1 MSSWGGTARRVVSR
15 VALVAAL
22 AGLFGGVF
30 AAAPALAAEDNGE
43 LLITKTIADDTL
55 GPGDTLVYTI
65 TVNCLSFDCA
75 DAQLVDALPTEF
87 DDLTLNPTVIVT
99 APPGG
104 TSSYAWAG
112 RTLTVD
118 FAHAGGPGIAAGDG
132 YSVQVRLTVPTS
144 LSPDWAFNALA
155 VENTA
160 TVSASNAVS
169 VSASDSATV
178 TIPYQVSTTTG
189 ATWSP
194 PSTQF
199 KVGEAST
206 LTLRTRNTSNALADT
221 LTLTLPTDPTAAANL
236 FQRVDFASFGTVVF
250 PQGADEV
257 QVDAFNGT
265 AWIGGAFAATPA
277 LPGGIAAADVR
288 GLRITFRSALAGAQL
303 VAGGTQGTIVLN
315 LAQRATVRDGGASL
329 VSGATVTAT
338 LSGTVSVPGQGTS
351 TATGSATYTI
361 AGLDSIVSGTLSFTS
376 SRIAAGTSTGV
387 AITGRNDSNGPLQ
400 SFTVTQPEG
409 FLSADITFAGFRT
422 SGSAWPTGATGAVIT
437 WYAVDDDGDPVP
449 APTTLSTPGSA
460 FPNPTLATGQRLT
473 GFSIEFTGSIPTAAT
488 AGAAFTIDV
497 AEDAVAASPGSAD
510 FVNAARIDGTNDAG
524 AATPVTPTATLTV
537 LYPQVGV
544 ALTKTITPTAAVPAG
559 GRSVVQLRGTTSS
572 DSGYVSPSQI
582 VLTDTLV
589 GGSTDYWSAFDAAA
603 IAPTQVPAG
612 ATLDVYSTTDGT
624 AWTLVGTVTTS
635 GSAQY
640 YQVALTD
647 PTIVGIR
654 FVFTDADGGFSQGT
668 TVQGN
673 IAFVARAVLR
683 GTSDPTAAGATPSDY
698 LNTATVVATGDVVL
712 PGTTDPV
719 TASASATATGS
730 IKDLA
735 GGTGLMFDKTWVPV
749 AGSTTVPTQSR
760 LQRTVRLEW
769 GTEVSGYTEA
779 VLVDPS
785 DPTQPVGST
794 VFQAFDLVRI
804 PAISSSIDPLIA
816 YDRITGI
823 EISTAAD
830 GWVSIYSS
838 ACSPVSRC
846 EGGFLGYTLTT
857 QQREDAL
864 GIRVTFEEYAAAR
877 SGDPLAPPVGS
888 GVASGPDTRRF
899 DLVFEVRNRVRDAS
913 AMTDPT
919 DPWVTAD
926 RSYNTVELGEVANT
940 ATLSLDA
947 VSGSSSDT
955 MLLLDP
961 TPDLGLSK
969 TVKTTSGSVISTPI
983 AIPYPGDVAASGYPN
998 VRFEMVA
1005 SNDSVA
1011 RAWHL
1016 RVTDQMPCTTA
1027 TVETDCVEPS
1037 GGWTVNPYAGIDMAQ
1052 YALTNPFEYFTI
1064 RDIDVVL
1071 SANSGIDPAVSVV
1084 TLLMADGTT
1093 QSMSLTAALGLNA
1106 TALADVVGVSALYS
1120 GTSVDDGGSIVSGA
1134 TATLRLDTRLRQYL
1148 RSAPSTLV
1156 APATVVNSAFSQ
1168 VWDGV
1173 LDDSGS
1179 AAYDSRS
1186 ASVTLVDASLAVDVS
1201 KSFSQSSILEKD
1213 RASDVTVTLT
1223 ANQSTST
1230 ASTTEVVVEDLDA
1243 DFWNTFE
1250 LRSFTSATL
1259 PSGANR
1265 VRVDVQLNG
1274 SSTWTLGTAVAS
1286 SPALPAGITN
1296 SQVTALRAVF
1306 TKADGSLFSTT
1317 APAAGW
1323 SATIRFVARLR
1334 AAHLDDSTP
1343 LAFPS
1348 TVTNTATASATHPW
1362 LGDRTDSF
1370 DRSIT
1375 LDPGTFRVDVEK
1387 RTPEKET
1394 PAGITLDWQLVVTN
1408 TGTGYLDN
1416 PTVID
1421 QLPVDAGLPSG
1432 GPLLFDPTSEITYAT
1447 STGGILP
1454 TTGVTMVYD
1463 SVARTLAFSW
1473 PDGSRLA
1480 PNEEYTITVPLQV
1493 APGLA
1498 AAYGD
1503 VTNRMTFSS
1512 DRVLSACTNT
1522 SGNGEGV
1529 TSVGTDGCRTSNDL
1543 RTIAASAISSFK
1555 GVKGDVDDLGVSTS
1569 GAVNVSNAAT
1579 ACVADSQ
1586 GYYRNPCAANSVIGG
1601 TDRWKLQFTNGGNV
1615 VATDATIV
1623 DVLPR
1628 TGDTYLG
1635 TGSSR
1640 GSTYRPAFA
1649 GEVSPLTDTTGGS
1662 TFTWEVTTTANPCPN
1677 YLTDSTCSAATWQ
1690 SGPSFPTGSYPAVTA
1705 VRVNFDFPVG
1715 GMEPATTLALTYETV
1730 NLPTTS
1736 AGDGRAPV
1744 TAPLGTPRAWNSFG
1758 VFAEFGA
1765 GYEDRRVEPVRA
1777 GVQLA
1782 SGPIQVVKQITGT
1795 SADYAPTSF
1804 AATASCE
1811 IEGVAVV
1818 LPSSGA
1824 LTLSASA
1831 ATPYTARIDGIP
1843 VGSVCEIAETTTGA
1857 SSTSYSPAGAS
1868 GASLSVAQAASS
1880 ATAVPTAQVATITN
1894 SYGET
1899 SLTVTKA
1906 VSTTATVGEFG
1917 PFDFTLACTVDTGT
1931 ATLTVP
1937 LDAADASFTLAGG
1950 ASRTVSGIPVTAR
1963 CDLREA
1969 DSDGATT
1976 IGMRVG
1982 AGSTTTVAE
1991 NQPYRVTLGTA
2002 AEYVVTAANTYA
2014 SGRLSV
2020 TKDVTGA
2027 SQYGDGVFDVA
2038 VECTYDGQTL
2048 FDGTF
2053 TLEDGDTEL
2062 LASYFPVGTVCDVV
2076 ETQAGGATAAAGDRS
2091 VTISAGTTNTVLTNR
2106 FDVGSLRIDKERT
2119 GAWERYGAGPF
2130 EAQVECTWDRPG
2142 ESDLV
2147 IPLPDAGVV
2156 ALTAGNGY
2164 TATVTGLIAGADCT
2178 VTETKDGAA
2187 TRQAVSAPSPGTIP
2201 ADGQSVVRIEND
2213 FATGSLRI
2221 DKVRDIA
2228 EGAEAFAVGP
2238 FEVLIECGIDRD
2250 GTWYELD
2257 LGDDATQT
2265 LSAPDYT
2272 VTVDDMLQGASCT
2285 VTETDA
2291 GLAITS
2297 EVSTDS
2303 GAVVIPAAAD
2313 GPAVVT
2319 VTNHFLTGEL
2329 DVEKT
2334 VDETLVQGGELLH
2347 YEISV
2352 ENVGDVE
2359 AGGVTVTDDL
2369 DADLNLDASSIVATG
2384 WTCDVT
2390 GRDGDGY
2397 GGTLECVLDTTL
2409 PVGATAPLIAFTATL
2424 HPEVAQDAIA
2434 NTAVVTSTTFVVAGD
2449 DDTVSTPVKW
2459 LDVDAFTECVQDA
2472 PWLDYSV
2479 DAHNL
2484 DVSGRTMQVNWLDA
2498 DGDIVQTDEI
2508 DILADGT
2515 VAGRLLFPGAAVDAD
2530 GDGIAWPGWRPAL
2543 AGETPD
2549 WENLILDPALP
2560 SYGLRSG
2567 ASVEFVINPTTT
2579 VAIAYPPA
2587 TADCT
2592 ETPEEQES
2600 ELWMTKTA
2608 SVNNLAAGGAFS
2620 YTMEIGNSG
2629 RGGVTG
2635 LILIDDIPEVLRVI
2649 SVTAADPADAGGP
2662 GWVDCV
2668 VSDRLPNGYGG
2679 TITCELDR
2687 DLGSGERAPD
2697 VLLDVQLSPSAP
2709 GGPVVNTAR
2718 VTAWELPTLGG
2729 IPVGGRGSL
2738 TTLAL
2743 EDSAVVL
2750 TTLALTGTSSTL
2762 GWVLALTLL
2771 SLGGALVTVR
2781 RRPTIA
2787 GRQNP

>member
-1 MSSWGGTARRVVSR
+1 MSSWGRKARRVGAR

-22 AGLFGGVF
+22 AGLFGGTL
-30 AAAPALAAEDNGE
+30 AAAPALAAEEDGE
-43 LLITKTIADDTL
+43 LLITKTVADDTL

-75 DAQLVDALPTEF
+75 DAQLVDALPSEF
-87 DDLTLNPTVIVT
+87 DDLTLNTNVIVT
-99 APPGG
+99 SPPGG
-104 TSSYAWAG
+104 TASHSWSG

-132 YSVQVRLTVPTS
+132 YSVQVRLTVPAG
-144 LSPDWAFNALA
+144 LSPDWDWNGVS

-160 TVSASNAVS
+160 TVSASNAAS

-178 TIPYQVSTTTG
+178 TIPYVVATTAS

-221 LTLTLPTDPTAAANL
+221 LTLALPTDPAAASNL
-236 FQRVDFASFGTVVF
+236 FQRVDFASFGAVTF

-257 QVDAFNGT
+257 RVEAFDGT
-265 AWIGGAFAATPA
+265 TWFDGGYSATPA
-277 LPGGIAAADVR
+277 LPGGIVAGEVR
-288 GLRITFRSALAGAQL
+288 GLLITFRSSLAGAQL
-303 VAGGTQGTIVLN
+303 TANGTQGTIVVN

-329 VSGATVTAT
+329 VAGATVTAT
-338 LSGTVSVPGQGTS
+338 VRGTVAVPDHGTS
-351 TATGSATYTI
+351 TANATATYTI
-361 AGLDSIVSGTLSFTS
+361 AGLNSIVYGTLSFTS

-387 AITGRNDSNGPLQ
+387 VITGRNDSNGPLQ
-400 SFTVTQPEG
+400 SFTITQPEG
-409 FLSADITFAGFRT
+409 FLSEDITFAGFRT
-422 SGSAWPTGATGAVIT
+422 SGSAWPTGATEAVIT
-437 WYAVDDDGDPVP
+437 WYAVDDDGDPAP
-449 APTTLSTPGSA
+449 APTTLTIPGSA
-460 FPNPTLATGQRLT
+460 FPNPTLAAGQRLT
-473 GFSIEFTGSIPTAAT
+473 GFSIEFTGSIPTSAT
-488 AGAAFTIDV
+488 AGAAFDIDV
-497 AEDAVAASPGSAD
+497 TEDAVPASPGSAD
-510 FVNAARIDGTNDAG
+510 FVNTARIDGTNDAG
-524 AATPVTPTATLTV
+524 AATPQTPSATLTV

-544 ALTKTITPTAAVPAG
+544 DLTKTITPTAAVPAG

-572 DSGYVSPSQI
+572 DSGYVSPSEI
-582 VLTDTLV
+582 VLTDMLV
-589 GGSTDYWSAFDAAA
+589 GGAGDYWSAFNAVA
-603 IAPTQVPAG
+603 IAPTQVAAG
-612 ATLDVYSTTDGT
+612 STLEVYSTADGT
-624 AWTLVGTVTTS
+624 GWTLVDSVTAG

-640 YQVALTD
+640 FQVALAD
-647 PTIVGIR
+647 PTSIVGIR
-654 FVFTDADGGFSQGT
+654 FVFTDPDGFSQGT

-673 IAFVARAVLR
+673 IAFVARALLR
-683 GTSDPTAAGATPSDY
+683 GTSDPTASGVTESDY
-698 LNTATVVATGDVVL
+698 LNTASVIATGDVNL

-719 TASASATATGS
+719 SDTDSATATGR

-735 GGTGLMFDKTWVPV
+735 GSGGTGLMFDKSWVEV
-749 AGSTTVPTQSR
+749 AGSATVATQSR

-769 GTEVSGYTEA
+769 GTEVSGYDEA
-779 VLVDPS
+779 VLTDPADPS
-785 DPTQPVGST
+785 QPVGET

-804 PAISSSIDPLIA
+804 PAITSSTDSLIA
-816 YDRITGI
+816 YDRVADI
-823 EISTAAD
+823 EIYTAAD
-830 GWVSIYSS
+830 GWVSIHAS
-838 ACSPVSRC
+838 ACTPLSRC
-846 EGGFLGYTLTT
+846 EGTFFGYTLTT
-857 QQREDAL
+857 QQRQDAL

-888 GVASGPDTRRF
+888 GVAGGPDTRRL
-899 DLVFEVRNRVRDAS
+899 DLIFEVRNRVRDAS

-926 RSYNTVELGEVANT
+926 RTYNTAELGEVENT
-940 ATLSLDA
+940 ATLNLDA
-947 VSGSSSDT
+947 VSGASSDT

-983 AIPYPGDVAASGYPN
+983 AIPYPGDVAAAGYPN

-1005 SNDSVA
+1005 SNDSVSQ
-1011 RAWHL
+1011 AWHL

-1027 TVETDCVEPS
+1027 TVGDCVHPTT
-1037 GGWTVNPYAGIDMAQ
+1037 GAVDGWTVNPYSDATYDAT
-1052 YALTNPFEYFTI
+1052 TNPFEYFTI
-1064 RDIDVVL
+1064 RDISLVL
-1071 SANSGIDPAVSVV
+1071 SSNSGINTDTSTAI
-1084 TLLMADGTT
+1084 LWKADGTT
-1093 QSMSLTAALGLNA
+1093 QAVTLTAALAMNDV
-1106 TALADVVGVSALYS
+1106 ALADVVGVSVLYS
-1120 GTSVDDGGSIVSGA
+1120 GTSTTDGGSIVSGA

-1148 RSAPSTLV
+1148 RSAPTTLV
-1156 APATVVNSAFSQ
+1156 GPATVVNSAFAQ

-1179 AAYDSRS
+1179 ASYDSRS
-1186 ASVTLVDASLAVDVS
+1186 ASVTLVDASLSVDVG
-1201 KSFSQSSILEKD
+1201 KTFSQSSILEKD
-1213 RASDVTVTLT
+1213 RATDVTVTLT
-1223 ANQSTST
+1223 ANQATST
-1230 ASTTEVVVEDLDA
+1230 ASTDQVIVEDLDA

-1250 LRSFTSATL
+1250 LRSFTSTTL

-1265 VRVDVQLNG
+1265 VRIDVQLNG

-1286 SPALPAGITN
+1286 GPALPAGITN
-1296 SQVTALRAVF
+1296 SQVTAMRFVF

-1323 SATIRFVARLR
+1323 NTTIRFVVRLR
-1334 AAHLDDSTP
+1334 AAHLDDASP

-1362 LGDRTDSF
+1362 LGERTDSF
-1370 DRSIT
+1370 DRAIT
-1375 LDPGTFRVDVEK
+1375 LDTGTFRVDVEK
-1387 RTPEKET
+1387 YTPEKET
-1394 PAGITLDWQLVVTN
+1394 PAGITLDWKLVVTN

-1416 PTVID
+1416 PTVLD

-1447 STGGILP
+1447 SAGGILP

-1463 SVARTLAFSW
+1463 NAARTLAFSW

-1498 AAYGD
+1498 ATYGD
-1503 VTNRMTFSS
+1503 VVNQMTFTS

-1529 TSVGTDGCRTSNDL
+1529 TSVGVDGCRTSNDL

-1555 GVKGDVDDLGVSTS
+1555 GVKGDVDESGVSTS

-1586 GYYRNPCAANSVIGG
+1586 GFYRNPCAANSVIGG
-1601 TDRWKLQFTNGGNV
+1601 VDLWKLQFTNGGNV

-1628 TGDTYLG
+1628 IGDTYLG

-1640 GSTYRPAFA
+1640 GSTYRPAFN
-1649 GEVSPLTDTTGGS
+1649 GDVSLLTDTTGGS

-1677 YLTDSTCSAATWQ
+1677 YLTNSTCSTATWQ
-1690 SGPSFPTGSYPAVTA
+1690 DGPSFPTASYPSVTA
-1705 VRVNFDFPVG
+1705 IRVNFDFPAG
-1715 GMEPATTLALTYETV
+1715 EMDPATSLAITYETV

-1736 AGDGRAPV
+1736 IGDGRAPV
-1744 TAPLGTPRAWNSFG
+1744 TAPIGTPRAWNSFG
-1758 VFAEFGA
+1758 VYAEFGD
-1765 GYEDRRVEPVRA
+1765 GYDDRRVEPVRA

-1795 SADYAPTSF
+1795 SAAYAPTSF

-1811 IEGVAVV
+1811 VEGVAVV

-1824 LTLSASA
+1824 LTMSATG
-1831 ATPYTARIDGIP
+1831 ATPYAARIDGIP
-1843 VGSVCEIAETTTGA
+1843 VGSVCEIVETTTGA
-1857 SSTSYSPAGAS
+1857 SATTYSPVGAS
-1868 GASLSVAQAASS
+1868 GAVLTVGEAAST
-1880 ATAVPTAQVATITN
+1880 AVAVPTAQVATITN

-1917 PFDFTLACTVDTGT
+1917 PFDFTLSCTVNNGT
-1931 ATLTVP
+1931 TTLTVP
-1937 LDAADASFTLAGG
+1937 LDAADASFTLADG
-1950 ASRTVSGIPVTAR
+1950 ASHTVTGIPVTAR
-1963 CDLREA
+1963 CDVREA
-1969 DSDGATT
+1969 DSDAATT
-1976 IGMRVG
+1976 IGMQVG
-1982 AGSTTTVAE
+1982 SGSSTTVAE
-1991 NQPYRVTLGTA
+1991 NQPYQVTLGTA
-2002 AEYVVTAANTYA
+2002 AEYVVTATNTYA

-2027 SQYGDGVFDVA
+2027 TEYGDGEFDVA

-2062 LASYFPVGTVCDVV
+2062 LTPHFPVGTVCDIS
-2076 ETQAGGATAAAGDRS
+2076 ETQAGGATVAAGDRS
-2091 VTISAGTTNTVLTNR
+2091 VTIVTGTTDSVLTNR

-2119 GAWERYGAGPF
+2119 GAWELYGAGPF
-2130 EAQVECTWDRPG
+2130 EAQVVCTWDRPG

-2147 IPLPDAGVV
+2147 IPLPDSGLV

-2187 TRQAVSAPSPGTIP
+2187 THHSVSAPSPSTIP
-2201 ADGQSVVRIEND
+2201 ADGESVVEIENH

-2257 LGDDATQT
+2257 LGADATQT
-2265 LSAPDYT
+2265 LTDPDYT
-2272 VTVDDMLQGASCT
+2272 VTVDDILQGASCT

-2291 GLAITS
+2291 GLAITH

-2303 GAVVIPAAAD
+2303 GAVVIPASAS

-2334 VDETLVQGGELLH
+2334 VDETLVQGGESLH

-2359 AGGVTVTDDL
+2359 AGGVTVTDAL
-2369 DADLNLDASSIVATG
+2369 DADLNIDATTIVATG
-2384 WTCDVT
+2384 WTCARVRSGCHT
-2390 GRDGDGY
+2390 PRGRDGSADRVHRHPPP
-2397 GGTLECVLDTTL
+2397 GGRPRCDRQHRGRHLDDVRGRGRRRHGVD
-2409 PVGATAPLIAFTATL
+2409 PG
-2424 HPEVAQDAIA
+2424 EVARGRCVHRVRAGC
-2434 NTAVVTSTTFVVAGD
+2434 AVARLHRRCPQSRCVGSHHAG
-2449 DDTVSTPVKW
+2449 
-2459 LDVDAFTECVQDA
+2459 Q
-2472 PWLDYSV
+2472 
-2479 DAHNL
+2479 
-2484 DVSGRTMQVNWLDA
+2484 
-2498 DGDIVQTDEI
+2498 
-2508 DILADGT
+2508 LA
-2515 VAGRLLFPGAAVDAD
+2515 
-2530 GDGIAWPGWRPAL
+2530 
-2543 AGETPD
+2543 
-2549 WENLILDPALP
+2549 
-2560 SYGLRSG
+2560 
-2567 ASVEFVINPTTT
+2567 
-2579 VAIAYPPA
+2579 
-2587 TADCT
+2587 
-2592 ETPEEQES
+2592 
-2600 ELWMTKTA
+2600 
-2608 SVNNLAAGGAFS
+2608 
-2620 YTMEIGNSG
+2620 
-2629 RGGVTG
+2629 
-2635 LILIDDIPEVLRVI
+2635 
-2649 SVTAADPADAGGP
+2649 
-2662 GWVDCV
+2662 
-2668 VSDRLPNGYGG
+2668 
-2679 TITCELDR
+2679 
-2687 DLGSGERAPD
+2687 ER
-2697 VLLDVQLSPSAP
+2697 
-2709 GGPVVNTAR
+2709 
-2718 VTAWELPTLGG
+2718 
-2729 IPVGGRGSL
+2729 
-2738 TTLAL
+2738 
-2743 EDSAVVL
+2743 
-2750 TTLALTGTSSTL
+2750 
-2762 GWVLALTLL
+2762 
-2771 SLGGALVTVR
+2771 
-2781 RRPTIA
+2781 
-2787 GRQNP
+2787 

>member
-1 MSSWGGTARRVVSR
+1 
-15 VALVAAL
+15 VAAL
-22 AGLFGGVF
+22 AGLFGGTL
-30 AAAPALAAEDNGE
+30 AAAPALAADGDGE
-43 LLITKTIADDTL
+43 LLITKTVADDTL

-75 DAQLVDALPTEF
+75 DAQLVDALPSEF
-87 DDLTLNPTVIVT
+87 DALTLNPTVIVT

-104 TSSYAWAG
+104 ASSYSFTG

-132 YSVQVRLTVPTS
+132 YSIQVRLAVPTG
-144 LSPDWAFNALA
+144 LSPDWDWNGVS

-160 TVSASNAVS
+160 TVSASNAAS

-178 TIPYQVSTTTG
+178 TIPYVVATTAS

-206 LTLRTRNTSNALADT
+206 LTLRTRNTSNALAST
-221 LTLTLPTDPTAAANL
+221 LVLALPTDPTAASNL
-236 FQRVDFASFGTVVF
+236 FQRVDFASFGAVTF
-250 PQGADEV
+250 PEGADEV
-257 QVDAFNGT
+257 QVDAYDGT
-265 AWIGGAFAATPA
+265 SWIDGTFAATPT
-277 LPGGIAAADVR
+277 LPGSILAADVQ
-288 GLRITFRSALAGAQL
+288 GLRITFRSSLGALL
-303 VAGGTQGTIVLN
+303 VANGTQGTIVVN
-315 LAQRATVRDGGASL
+315 LAQRATVRTGGASL
-329 VSGATVTAT
+329 VAGATVTANVR
-338 LSGTVSVPGQGTS
+338 GTVAVPDHGTS
-351 TATGSATYTI
+351 TANASATYTI
-361 AGLDSIVSGTLSFTS
+361 AGLNSIVYGTLSFTS

-387 AITGRNDSNGPLQ
+387 IITGRNDSNGPLQ
-400 SFTVTQPEG
+400 SFTIAQPEG
-409 FLSADITFAGFRT
+409 FLSEDITFAGFRT
-422 SGSAWPTGATGAVIT
+422 SGSAWPTGATEAVIT
-437 WYAVDDDGDPVP
+437 WYAVDDDGDPAP

-460 FPNPTLATGQRLT
+460 FPSPTLAAGQRLT
-473 GFSIEFTGSIPTAAT
+473 GFSIEFTGSIPVSAT
-488 AGAAFTIDV
+488 AGAAFDIDV

-510 FVNAARIDGTNDAG
+510 FVNTARIDGTNDAG
-524 AATPVTPTATLTV
+524 AATPQTPSATLTV

-544 ALTKTITPTAAVPAG
+544 DLTKTITPSAAVPAG

-572 DSGYVSPSQI
+572 DSGYVSPTEI
-582 VLTDTLV
+582 VLVDAAL
-589 GGSTDYWSAFDAAA
+589 GGSGDYWSAFNAVA

-612 ATLDVYSTTDGT
+612 ATLDVYSTANGTD
-624 AWTLVGTVTTS
+624 WTLVDSVTA
-635 GSAQY
+635 GGAAQY
-640 YQVALTD
+640 FQVALAD
-647 PTIVGIR
+647 PTTIVGIQ
-654 FVFTDADGGFSQGT
+654 FVFTDLDGFSQGT

-673 IAFVARAVLR
+673 IAFVARATLR
-683 GTSDPTAAGATPSDY
+683 GTGDPTASGVTVSDY
-698 LNTATVVATGDVVL
+698 LNTAFVIATGDVNL

-719 TASASATATGS
+719 SADDSATAIGR

-735 GGTGLMFDKTWVPV
+735 GGTGLMFDKTWVEV
-749 AGSTTVPTQSR
+749 AGSATVSTQSR

-769 GTEVSGYTEA
+769 GTEVSGYDEA
-779 VLVDPS
+779 VLTDPADPS
-785 DPTQPVGST
+785 QPVGET

-804 PAISSSIDPLIA
+804 PAITTGTDPLIA
-816 YDRITGI
+816 YDRITDI
-823 EISTAAD
+823 EIYTEAD
-830 GWVSIYSS
+830 GWVSIYAS

-846 EGGFLGYTLTT
+846 EGNFFGYTLTT
-857 QQREDAL
+857 DQREDAL
-864 GIRVTFEEYAAAR
+864 GIRVTFGEYAAAR
-877 SGDPLAPPVGS
+877 AGDPLAPPLGS

-926 RSYNTVELGEVANT
+926 RTYNTIDDGVVNNT
-940 ATLSLDA
+940 ATLHLDA

-969 TVKTTSGSVISTPI
+969 TVRTTGGSLITNPI
-983 AIPYPGDVAASGYPN
+983 AIPYPGDVAASAYPN

-1005 SNDSVA
+1005 SNDSVS

-1027 TVETDCVEPS
+1027 TVGDCVHPTT
-1037 GGWTVNPYAGIDMAQ
+1037 GGTDGWTVNPYAGLTWDPA
-1052 YALTNPFEYFTI
+1052 TNPFEYFTI
-1064 RDIDVVL
+1064 RDISLVL
-1071 SANSGIDPAVSVV
+1071 SSNSGIDTDVS
-1084 TLLMADGTT
+1084 TAILWKADGTT
-1093 QSMSLTAALGLNA
+1093 ESVTLTAALA
-1106 TALADVVGVSALYS
+1106 MSSTALADVVGVSALYS
-1120 GTSVDDGGSIVSGA
+1120 GTSTADGGSIVSGA
-1134 TATLRLDTRLRQYL
+1134 TATLRLDTRLRTTL
-1148 RSAPSTLV
+1148 RSDGSPVEPGTI
-1156 APATVVNSAFSQ
+1156 VNSAFAQ

-1173 LDDSGS
+1173 LDDSG
-1179 AAYDSRS
+1179 AASYDSRS
-1186 ASVTLVDASLAVDVS
+1186 ASVTLVDASLSIDVG
-1201 KSFSQSSILEKD
+1201 KTFSQSSILEKD
-1213 RASDVTVTLT
+1213 RATDVTVTLT
-1223 ANQSTST
+1223 ANQATST
-1230 ASTTEVVVEDLDA
+1230 ASTNQVIVEDLDA

-1250 LRSFTSATL
+1250 LRSFTSTTL

-1265 VRVDVQLNG
+1265 VRIDVQQNG
-1274 SSTWTLGTAVAS
+1274 SSDWTLGTAVAS
-1286 SPALPAGITN
+1286 GPALPAGITN
-1296 SQVTALRAVF
+1296 SQVTALRLVF

-1323 SATIRFVARLR
+1323 STTIRFVVRLR
-1334 AAHLDDSTP
+1334 AAHLDDSSP

-1348 TVTNTATASATHPW
+1348 TVTNTVSGSATHPW
-1362 LGDRTDSF
+1362 LGERTDTF
-1370 DRSIT
+1370 DRAIT

-1387 RTPEKET
+1387 YTPEKET
-1394 PAGITLDWQLVVTN
+1394 PAGITLDWKLVVTN

-1416 PTVID
+1416 PTVLD

-1447 STGGILP
+1447 SAGGILP

-1463 SVARTLAFSW
+1463 NVARTLAFSW

-1498 AAYGD
+1498 ATYGD
-1503 VTNRMTFSS
+1503 VTNRMTFTS

-1529 TSVGTDGCRTSNDL
+1529 TSVGVDGCRTSNDL

-1555 GVKGDVDDLGVSTS
+1555 GVKGDVDEFGVSTS
-1569 GAVNVSNAAT
+1569 GAVNVSNALT
-1579 ACVADSQ
+1579 SCVADAQ
-1586 GYYRNPCAANSVIGG
+1586 GFYRNPCAANSVIGG
-1601 TDRWKLQFTNGGNV
+1601 VDLWKLQFTNGGNV
-1615 VATDATIV
+1615 VATEATVV

-1628 TGDTYLG
+1628 IGDTYLG

-1640 GSTYRPAFA
+1640 GSTYRPAFN
-1649 GEVSPLTDTTGGS
+1649 GEVSLLTDTTGGS

-1677 YLTDSTCSAATWQ
+1677 YLTNSTCSTATWQ
-1690 SGPSFPTGSYPAVTA
+1690 SGPSFPTASYPSVTA
-1705 VRVNFDFPVG
+1705 IRVSFDFPDG
-1715 GMEPATTLALTYETV
+1715 EMDPATSLAITYETV

-1736 AGDGRAPV
+1736 VGDGRAPV
-1744 TAPLGTPRAWNSFG
+1744 TVPIGTPRAWNSFG
-1758 VFAEFGA
+1758 VYAEFGD
-1765 GYEDRRVEPVRA
+1765 GYDDRRVEPVRA

-1795 SADYAPTSF
+1795 SAAYAPTSF
-1804 AATASCE
+1804 AATASCS

-1818 LPSSGA
+1818 LPASGA
-1824 LTLSASA
+1824 LTMSATG

-1857 SSTSYSPAGAS
+1857 TATTYSPAGAS
-1868 GASLSVAQAASS
+1868 GAELAVAQAASS
-1880 ATAVPTAQVATITN
+1880 LVAVPAAQIATITN
-1894 SYGET
+1894 EYGET

-1917 PFDFTLACTVDTGT
+1917 PFDFTLACTVNNGT
-1931 ATLTVP
+1931 TTLTVP
-1937 LDAADASFTLAGG
+1937 LDAADASFTLAEG
-1950 ASRTVSGIPVTAR
+1950 ASHTVDGIPVTAR
-1963 CDLREA
+1963 CDVREA

-1976 IGMRVG
+1976 IGMQVG
-1982 AGSTTTVAE
+1982 SGSTTTVAE
-1991 NQPYRVTLGTA
+1991 NQPYTVTLGTA
-2002 AEYVVTAANTYA
+2002 AEYVVTATNTYP

-2027 SQYGDGVFDVA
+2027 TQYGDGEFDVA

-2048 FDGTF
+2048 FDGSF
-2053 TLEDGDTEL
+2053 TLRDGDTEL
-2062 LASYFPVGTVCDVV
+2062 LTPHFPVGTLCDIS
-2076 ETQAGGATAAAGDRS
+2076 ETQAGGATVAAGDRS
-2091 VTISAGTTNTVLTNR
+2091 VTIVTGTTNTVLTNG

-2119 GAWERYGAGPF
+2119 GAWELYGAGPF
-2130 EAQVECTWDRPG
+2130 EAQVVCTWDRPG
-2142 ESDLV
+2142 ESDMV
-2147 IPLPDAGVV
+2147 IPLPDSGVV

-2187 TRQAVSAPSPGTIP
+2187 THHSVSAPSPSTIP
-2201 ADGQSVVRIEND
+2201 ADGESVVEIENY

-2228 EGAEAFAVGP
+2228 AGAEDFALGP

-2257 LGDDATQT
+2257 LGADATQT
-2265 LSAPDYT
+2265 LSTPDFT
-2272 VTVDDMLQGASCT
+2272 VTVDDILQGASCT

-2291 GLAITS
+2291 GLAITH

-2303 GAVVIPAAAD
+2303 GAVVIPAAAS
-2313 GPAVVT
+2313 GPVVVT

-2334 VDETLVQGGELLH
+2334 VDETLVQGGETLH

-2359 AGGVTVTDDL
+2359 AGGVTVTDAI
-2369 DADLNLDASSIVATG
+2369 DADLNVDGGSIVATG

-2397 GGTLECVLDTTL
+2397 GGTLECELDTTL
-2409 PVGATAPLIAFTATL
+2409 PVGATASLIEFTVTL

-2434 NTAVVTSTTFVVAGD
+2434 NTAVVTSTTYVVAGD
-2449 DDTVSTPVKW
+2449 DDSVSTPVKW

-2472 PWLDYSV
+2472 PWLDYTV

-2498 DGDIVQTDEI
+2498 DGDLVQTDEI

-2515 VAGRLLFPGAAVDAD
+2515 VTGRLLFPGAAVDAN
-2530 GDGIAWPGWRPAL
+2530 GDGIAWPGWRPAI
-2543 AGETPD
+2543 AGENPE
-2549 WENLILDPALP
+2549 WENLVLDPTLP

-2567 ASVEFVINPTTT
+2567 ASVEFVINPSTT
-2579 VAIAYPPA
+2579 VAIDYPPA
-2587 TADCT
+2587 TADCA
-2592 ETPEEQES
+2592 ETPDDLGS
-2600 ELWMTKTA
+2600 ALWMSKTA
-2608 SVNNLAAGGAFS
+2608 STNNLTPGDRFS
-2620 YTMEIGNSG
+2620 YTMQVGNDG

-2635 LILIDDIPEVLRVI
+2635 LVLVDDVPEVLRVI
-2649 SVTAADPADAGGP
+2649 AVTPADAANP
-2662 GWVDCV
+2662 GDPAWIDCI
-2668 VSDRLPNGYGG
+2668 VSDRLPGGYGG

-2687 DLGSGERAPD
+2687 DLGSGEQTPD
-2697 VLLDVQLSPSAP
+2697 ILLDVQLSPSAS

-2750 TTLALTGTSSTL
+2750 ITLALTGTSSVL

-2771 SLGGALVTVR
+2771 GLGGALVTVR
-2781 RRPTIA
+2781 RRPTSA